1 MINQARQIEELL
13 EQYEWTTEE
22 RQWLLNYLEN
32 SKASELEELM
42 QKHFSDDL
50 LNAKSINPIISER
63 LLSNIHQKII
73 IHQKQKK
80 AKRVRMWTLR
90 MSAACVVGF
99 LALSTFLWLKNN
111 SKQSIAQIQVNN
123 KKYKNDIQPGG
134 NKAVLTLA
142 DGSTIVLNDA
152 KNGVLTHQ
160 GNTKVIKQ
168 NGKLDYNASGSEAN
182 KIMYNTISTPRGG
195 QYRVELPDGSE
206 VWLNAASSLRFPT
219 AFAGKERRVE
229 ITGEVYFEVAK
240 NKAMPFIVSV
250 NGAEIQVLGTHFDVM
265 AYNDE
270 PAFKTTLLEGSVK
283 FVKDGNYTMLKP
295 GQQSQLTKSGQL
307 KVVSNVNLT
316 TEVAWKNGFF
326 DFEGLDFEIIA
337 RQLSRW
343 YNVEVI
349 YNRKIDDLFYAKIPR
364 NTKLSDVLKALE
376 LTGKVH
382 FEIEGTKIIVLP

>member
-1 MINQARQIEELL
+1 LINQSKNIELL
-13 EQYEWTTEE
+13 LKKSEWTTEE
-22 RQWLLNYLEN
+22 RQWLLFFLEN
-32 SKASELEELM
+32 SNGQDLKEIMEEL
-42 QKHFSDDL
+42 FYENVRNS
-50 LNAKSINPIISER
+50 NSIDPIISER

-73 IHQKQKK
+73 INRKQEK

-90 MSAACVVGF
+90 IAAACVVGF

-111 SKQSIAQIQVNN
+111 SKQPIAQMQVNI
-123 KKYKNDIQPGG
+123 KKYKKDIQPGG

-142 DGSTIVLNDA
+142 DGSTIALEDA
-152 KNGVLTHQ
+152 KNGVLTQQ
-160 GNTKVIKQ
+160 GNTKIIKQ
-168 NGKLDYNASGSEAN
+168 NGKIDYNATVSGAN

-219 AFAGKERRVE
+219 TFAGKERRVE

-250 NGAEIQVLGTHFDVM
+250 NGAEVQVLGTHFDVM

-283 FVKDGNYTMLKP
+283 FVKDGNFIMLKP
-295 GQQSQLTKSGQL
+295 GQQSQLTKSGQI
-307 KVVSNVNLT
+307 KVVSDVNLT
-316 TEVAWKNGFF
+316 TVVAWKNGFF
-326 DFEGLDFEIIA
+326 DFEGLDFETIA

-349 YNRKIDDLFYAKIPR
+349 YDRKIDDLFYAEIPR